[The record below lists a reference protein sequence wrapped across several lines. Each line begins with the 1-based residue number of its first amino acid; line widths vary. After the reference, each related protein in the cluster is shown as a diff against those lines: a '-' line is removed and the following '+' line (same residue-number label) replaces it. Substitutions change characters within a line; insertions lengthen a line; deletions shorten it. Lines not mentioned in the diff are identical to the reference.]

1 MILEDNTFDKIKTL
15 EEKINSLQ
23 REVDDLYQEN
33 INFMN
38 LISELTE
45 KINKNTTQEN
55 NYIQYQEPV
64 VDSKRTVTFT
74 EQDFL

>member
-1 MILEDNTFDKIKTL
+1 MSEEIVLEKIKTL
-15 EEKINSLQ
+15 EEKIDSLQ

-38 LISELTE
+38 LISELS
-45 KINKNTTQEN
+45 KKVNQSVSQEN
-55 NYIQYQEPV
+55 NYTHYEEPV
-64 VDSKRTVTFT
+64 VDSQKTVTFT